1 MKQIIMNIIYLSFKR
16 QLKQLN
22 RAI

>member
-22 RAI
+22 RAT